1 MNNINN
7 SWSQKKI
14 IKYISENRK
23 IVKIS
28 YEGLSGKYSNHKS
41 KITFGNYC
49 LHK

>member
-14 IKYISENRK
+14 IKYISESKK
-23 IVKIS
+23 ILKVS
-28 YEGLSGKYSNHKS
+28 YDGLSGKYRYHKS

-49 LHK
+49 LYK